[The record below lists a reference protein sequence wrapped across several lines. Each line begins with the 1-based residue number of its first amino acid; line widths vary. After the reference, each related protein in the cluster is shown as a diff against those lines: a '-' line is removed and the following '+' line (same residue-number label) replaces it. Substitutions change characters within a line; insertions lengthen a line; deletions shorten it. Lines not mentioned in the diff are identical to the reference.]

1 MLPGCGSINFGT
13 LAIVILESEE
23 GKKNMYLLDKSFSI
37 FIKTTYVISFQALN
51 QLERFDGYKNT
62 CLHFYVSYCIIKS
75 VNLLCK

>member
-23 GKKNMYLLDKSFSI
+23 GKKIPTRQVI
-37 FIKTTYVISFQALN
+37 FHIHQNYIISFQALN
-51 QLERFDGYKNT
+51 KLERFDGYKNT